1 MVHPSPPT
9 SDFFTSLNSS
19 WLTPF
24 FSNCIIK
31 TIRSPLDVA
40 KIRYVCNPELLHS
53 GKALKMYSSPWD
65 ILVNLWSEEGPES
78 YWKGNK
84 ANLLLFLPSRLA
96 NLILADFTEKEK
108 KKLLISQENN
118 ENELLYLFR
127 GVVMTG
133 LGSIV
138 GVTLNYSLEFA
149 KIKLINDIHN
159 KEFNGILDVYRKTIS
174 SSGFL
179 SMYRGFGLT
188 IFGLMAY
195 RLIYFGLFNFLINF
209 IK

>member
-1 MVHPSPPT
+1 MDHPSPPN
-9 SDFFTSLNSS
+9 SDFLTSLNSR

-24 FSNCIIK
+24 LSNAFIK
-31 TIRSPLDVA
+31 TIRSPLYVA

-53 GKALKMYSSPWD
+53 GKAIKMYSSPWD
-65 ILVNLWSEEGPES
+65 ILVNLWSEEGPEA
-78 YWKGNK
+78 YWKGNI

-96 NLILADFTEKEK
+96 NLILADFTKKEK
-108 KKLLISQENN
+108 KKLLAPRENN
-118 ENELLYLFR
+118 QNHLYYLCK

-133 LGSIV
+133 LGNIV
-138 GVTLNYSLEFA
+138 GATLNYSLEFA
-149 KIKLINDIHN
+149 KIKLINDIGD

-188 IFGLMAY
+188 IFGMLVY
-195 RLIYFGLFNFLINF
+195 RFLYFR
-209 IK
+209 